1 MKSKTINYLLV
12 LMAACSLVACNPDLA
27 SSDED
32 AIVQNEESIQKYLSA
47 KNLSATRDTSGM
59 YYVLRGTNPAGTRA
73 GVGDEVSLYYQLYT
87 MDNFLLDSTE
97 TTAKKPFV
105 FPLGVNFHLPGVER
119 AITLLRTGD
128 KATLLLPFYL
138 AFGNVNYPG
147 LPAYSAIRVELEID
161 KVRTEST
168 QVADYIQQKE
178 FTVSERTASGIS
190 IVRQNVVTGDTLGVG
205 KSVKVKYSGKQ
216 LDGVEFDKGEFSL
229 VTGSG
234 GAIKGF
240 DEGIRRLRK
249 GEKAVI
255 IFPSTLGYG
264 RQGVSNQQGGYTIRP
279 YAPLAFEVEVVVE

>member
-87 MDNFLLDSTE
+87 MDDFLLDSTE
-97 TTAKKPFV
+97 TAAKKPFV

-138 AFGNVNYPG
+138 AFGNVNYPS